1 MEILPTP
8 AHNWW
13 GTPDAQAVQ
22 ERAAEFIE
30 ANFLQESYTN
40 KYGVPNEGPG
50 LAVAVLKTG
59 AFQLTKTGVLGKGDA
74 DAILRRHNATLLD
87 PAALGEV
94 ALINVLHHATT
105 VVFSWGTAHVKNM
118 VYVGPA
124 CKDIFVY
131 WDVGRSDQVLV
142 NKTSSTGGIGT
153 TQQRYRNATFHF
165 RKVEDWRGKY

>member
-94 ALINVLHHATT
+94 
-105 VVFSWGTAHVKNM
+105 SDAHV
-118 VYVGPA
+118 YHLFIPSWYPA
-124 CKDIFVY
+124 LLDPAKLGELSRCAPPRI
-131 WDVGRSDQVLV
+131 
-142 NKTSSTGGIGT
+142 
-153 TQQRYRNATFHF
+153 QQRRVPA
-165 RKVEDWRGKY
+165 